1 MIKDLKE
8 IKIERPLKYSE
19 ECDFTKKYLDAA
31 ICDALKK
38 VDYMIE
44 AFGEDFPAPASKN
57 NVYVLIG
64 NEYSWTQGFWTG
76 ILWLAYELSGKDKYK
91 LLAEKHLPSYER
103 RLKESLNIDHHDMG
117 FLYTP
122 SCVAAYKLT
131 GDDYAKR
138 IALLA
143 ADNLMSRFQEKGG
156 FIQAWGELGAENNY
170 RLIIDCLLNIPLLY
184 WASDITGDEKYKKC
198 AYTHFRTTLENSIRE
213 DATTYHT
220 FFFDKNTGAPI
231 MGKTAQGAAD
241 DSCWARGQA
250 WGIYGI
256 MMTKKYIDDP
266 DAVWVCKSLANY
278 FINRMPEDNVVFWD
292 LIFYDDACGE
302 YKDSAASAI
311 AVCGILELI
320 RYLCGEEATLYRN
333 ICEKIMKSLYQNYST
348 KDELTSSG
356 LLLHAA
362 YNVPKNSS
370 AADECNIWG
379 DYFYMEAL
387 VRFKKKWNM
396 YW

>member
-170 RLIIDCLLNIPLLY
+170 R
-184 WASDITGDEKYKKC
+184 
-198 AYTHFRTTLENSIRE
+198 
-213 DATTYHT
+213 
-220 FFFDKNTGAPI
+220 
-231 MGKTAQGAAD
+231 
-241 DSCWARGQA
+241 
-250 WGIYGI
+250 
-256 MMTKKYIDDP
+256 
-266 DAVWVCKSLANY
+266 
-278 FINRMPEDNVVFWD
+278 
-292 LIFYDDACGE
+292 
-302 YKDSAASAI
+302 
-311 AVCGILELI
+311 
-320 RYLCGEEATLYRN
+320 
-333 ICEKIMKSLYQNYST
+333 
-348 KDELTSSG
+348 
-356 LLLHAA
+356 
-362 YNVPKNSS
+362 
-370 AADECNIWG
+370 
-379 DYFYMEAL
+379 
-387 VRFKKKWNM
+387 
-396 YW
+396 